1 MDRVVCQ
8 LKLEDVFNFDLLT
21 HYYISARVTT
31 LLLSLKLT
39 LPDDMHRNPVLTLQ
53 VHFTCILVFDF
64 IKLSKLLAVLLVT
77 MICTSSYNISYFYF
91 HIIDYIRSYSH
102 IKLELFI
109 TKHLMLEVY
118 VMNWSLDNAILLLLD
133 RTDHPSSLL
142 HCGQP

>member
-8 LKLEDVFNFDLLT
+8 LKLEYVFNFDLLT

-91 HIIDYIRSYSH
+91 HIIFGHIHTLSLNYLLRS
-102 IKLELFI
+102 
-109 TKHLMLEVY
+109 
-118 VMNWSLDNAILLLLD
+118 IL
-133 RTDHPSSLL
+133 
-142 HCGQP
+142 C